1 MIEIYKIVSGK
12 YDHQA
17 SNFIKLR
24 KDHVQR
30 DQGRGN
36 SRKLLVQRPK
46 LNIRKY
52 SFSVRTANIWNSL
65 PEEVVC
71 AKSLNSFKNRLDKF
85 WNTQEVLYDYKA
97 DISTETGSHSRSK
110 FQLNLESD
118 EEDLTGPVLENHHK

>member
-12 YDHQA
+12 YDYQA

-36 SRKLLVQRPK
+36 SRKLLVQIPK

-52 SFSVRTANIWNSL
+52 SFSVRTANTRVIL
-65 PEEVVC
+65 KIMRVVEY
-71 AKSLNSFKNRLDKF
+71 L
-85 WNTQEVLYDYKA
+85 V
-97 DISTETGSHSRSK
+97 
-110 FQLNLESD
+110 
-118 EEDLTGPVLENHHK
+118 NHDT